1 MAKAIGVIEKLN
13 YEQALAELEEIVQQ
27 LENQSLELD
36 VTLKMFERGKLLI
49 QRCQMLLDQ
58 AELKV
63 RNLSVENSKPEEKV
77 SG

>member
-1 MAKAIGVIEKLN
+1 MAKAIVAIEKLN
-13 YEQALAELEEIVQQ
+13 YEQALAEIEEIVQQ

-49 QRCQMLLDQ
+49 QRCQTLLDQ

-63 RNLSVENSKPEEKV
+63 RQLSVEDPTSE
-77 SG
+77 

>member
-1 MAKAIGVIEKLN
+1 MAKAIVAIEKLN
-13 YEQALAELEEIVQQ
+13 YEQALAEIEEIVEQ

-49 QRCQMLLDQ
+49 QRCQTLLDQ

-63 RNLSVENSKPEEKV
+63 RNLSVENPKIEEKN
-77 SG
+77 GE

>member
-1 MAKAIGVIEKLN
+1 MAKTALAIEKLS
-13 YEQALAELEEIVQQ
+13 YEQALAELEETVQR

-36 VTLKMFERGKLLI
+36 MTLKMFERGKSLI

-63 RNLSVENSKPEEKV
+63 RQLSAEKLTKEEKDTE
-77 SG
+77 

>member
-49 QRCQMLLDQ
+49 QRCQILLDQ
-58 AELKV
+58 ADLKV
-63 RNLSVENSKPEEKV
+63 RNLSVENSKPEEKTR
-77 SG
+77 G